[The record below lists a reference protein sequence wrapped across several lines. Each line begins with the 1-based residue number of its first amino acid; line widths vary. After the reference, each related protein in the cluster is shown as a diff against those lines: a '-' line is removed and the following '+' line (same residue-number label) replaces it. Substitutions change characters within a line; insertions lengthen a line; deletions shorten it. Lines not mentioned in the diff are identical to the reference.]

1 VAVQIPSK
9 PDEGEIDDHTDN
21 KDDDEQ
27 KPEVLPD
34 TTDKKDDDTDKKDDD
49 TADVKDPDAI
59 PQPSGPAT
67 AWWTYNESD
76 WTSEGSA

>member
-1 VAVQIPSK
+1 MAVQTPVIPSK
-9 PDEGEIDDHTDN
+9 PDEGEVDDHTDN
-21 KDDDEQ
+21 KDDEQ

-34 TTDKKDDDTDKKDDD
+34 TTDKKDDDTDKKDD

-59 PQPSGPAT
+59 PLP